1 MTKEEQFKKELE
13 EKIEKALKE
22 EDRHNKGVII
32 NDDNHDWG
40 GCPFQYDVKQD
51 LI

>member
-13 EKIEKALKE
+13 EKIQKSLQ
-22 EDRHNKGVII
+22 EDKINKGLII

-40 GCPFQYDVKQD
+40 GCSSHYIKRD